1 MLARMS
7 KLTRELEQNKQQVV
21 ELRRR
26 REEAF
31 MAVKERDEQIS
42 LLEQQ
47 LAGLQ
52 VQLRSS
58 ANAQKR
64 LSAEIAR
71 LRHQLK
77 NEESDWD

>member
-1 MLARMS
+1 MARMS